1 MRHRISVPSYLRPPS
16 ARSRRAL
23 VSAVGVTALLGAG
36 AAALGLSASASAAG
50 ATCQIAYGVVN
61 SWPGGFQAGITITN
75 EGSAITSW
83 TLAFTFP
90 GNQTVSS
97 GWNGTFT
104 QSGANVTVASLSYN
118 GALATGASTSIGFNG
133 AFTGTNTDPSA
144 FTLNGAACAA
154 GAPSTSP
161 SASASPSASPSSSPS
176 KSASASPSPS
186 KSASPSASPSSSAT
200 TPPPGQPSVPATCKS
215 LGATLTASSEL
226 FSSSAESAPPDTS
239 RIQSALNSCAG
250 TGQAVELT
258 ASGSNA
264 AFLSGPLSIGGN
276 EVLLVDAGVT
286 LYASRNPADYQISGA
301 NTCGTI
307 ASSDNG
313 CKSFITMA
321 GSGAGLMGT
330 RDSAGSQGIVD
341 GRGGQ
346 DMLNTSQ
353 TWWALATAA
362 KSGGSQNNPK
372 LVTSNGASSLTIYDI
387 DLVNS
392 PMYHV
397 LLKGGSGA
405 TIWGVRIKTPANS
418 RNTDG
423 IDPQDISNVLVND
436 SYINDGDDCIAIKS
450 DSGTAAS
457 HITVENSHCWG
468 THGLSIGSQTAGGV
482 NNVTFLNDTVSG
494 TDSGGI
500 TSTSNNGIRVK
511 SASDRGGLVT
521 GVTYQNIC
529 MTGVKDLLVF
539 DPNYTTGN
547 GSSIP
552 SFAGITLNGV
562 VSVNSVSGATSQLDG
577 YDSSH
582 LLGLTLENIK
592 LDVTGT
598 SAQYANIGVYNSNIT
613 ASGTSVTVSNISGTG
628 SVPSCSFPSYPA
640 L

>member
-1 MRHRISVPSYLRPPS
+1 MRHRISVSSYLRPPS

-23 VSAVGVTALLGAG
+23 ASVVGVTALLGAG
-36 AAALGLSASASAAG
+36 VAALGFSASASAAG
-50 ATCQIAYGVVN
+50 ATCQVSYGVVN
-61 SWPGGFQAGITITN
+61 SWPGGFQAGIDITN

-104 QSGANVTVASLSYN
+104 QSGANVTVVNAAYN
-118 GALATGASTSIGFNG
+118 GTLATGAGTSIGFNG
-133 AFTGTNTDPSA
+133 AFSGTNTDPTV
-144 FTLNGAACAA
+144 FTLNGATCTTVAA
-154 GAPSTSP
+154 STSASTSTSP
-161 SASASPSASPSSSPS
+161 SPTPTPS

-186 KSASPSASPSSSAT
+186 ASASPSASPSSSAT
-200 TPPPGQPSVPATCKS
+200 TPPPSGQPSVPATCKS
-215 LGATLTASSEL
+215 LGATLTTSGEL

-258 ASGSNA
+258 ASGGNA

-301 NTCGTI
+301 STCGTI

-313 CKSFITMA
+313 CKPFISLA

-330 RDSAGSQGIVD
+330 RNSAGNQGIVD

-346 DMLNTSQ
+346 DMLNTSE

-372 LVTSNGASSLTIYDI
+372 LVTSNGASTLTLYDI
-387 DLVNS
+387 DLINS

-397 LLKGGSGA
+397 LFKGGSGM
-405 TIWGVRIKTPANS
+405 TVWGVRIKTPANS

-423 IDPQDISNVLVND
+423 VDPENATNVLVND
-436 SYINDGDDCIAIKS
+436 TYIDDGDDCIAVKS
-450 DSGTAAS
+450 DAGSAAS
-457 HITVENSHCWG
+457 HITVENTHCWG

-482 NNVTFLNDTVSG
+482 DNVTFLNDTLAG
-494 TDSGGI
+494 TDPGGI

-511 SASDRGGLVT
+511 SDSSAGGTVSQVL
-521 GVTYQNIC
+521 YQNIC
-529 MTGVKDLLVF
+529 MTGVKDLIDL
-539 DPNYTTGN
+539 DPNYSSGN
-547 GSSIP
+547 GSAIP
-552 SFAGITLNGV
+552 NFAGITLDGV
-562 VSVNSVSGATSQLDG
+562 VSVASASSATSVLDG

-582 LLGLTLENIK
+582 PLGLTLENVK
-592 LDVTGT
+592 LDATGT
-598 SAQYANIGVYNSNIT
+598 TAQYANIGVYNSNIT
-613 ASGTSVTVSNISGTG
+613 ASGTGVTVSGISGSG
-628 SVPSCSFPSYPA
+628 SVPSCSFPSFPA